1 MVIPHKASIDRF
13 NKPNSESF
21 VFLLST
27 RAGGLGINLAT
38 ADTVIIYDSD
48 WNPHNDIQAFSRA
61 HRIGQKNKVLI
72 YRFVTQNSVEERVAQ
87 VAKRKMML
95 NHLVIR
101 FGVNI
106 FLLFEFSL
114 LVAKVVY
121 QHLTICALIFS
132 LFLPPKKRPG
142 IGSGKGSQT
151 LSKNEMDDILR
162 FGSQDL
168 FKNEDEDSTKDVDY
182 TDEMVTALLKR
193 DDKQV
198 VYLEDLWAK
207 EIIVLNICF

>member
-1 MVIPHKASIDRF
+1 MLKLKYSINIKSMVIPHKASIDRF

-106 FLLFEFSL
+106 FLI
-114 LVAKVVY
+114 LVT
-121 QHLTICALIFS
+121 QI
-132 LFLPPKKRPG
+132 
-142 IGSGKGSQT
+142 
-151 LSKNEMDDILR
+151 
-162 FGSQDL
+162 
-168 FKNEDEDSTKDVDY
+168 
-182 TDEMVTALLKR
+182 
-193 DDKQV
+193 
-198 VYLEDLWAK
+198 
-207 EIIVLNICF
+207 